1 MPACQVC
8 RSDRVVPGLDIGSHP
23 VSSFFLPA
31 ADAPEAAHRLALGQ
45 CAACGTI
52 QLLQPVPHVALRAPY
67 DWLFARE
74 PEEHLDGLVDR
85 LCALPGLDRAGAI
98 AGLTVKDDT
107 TLERFRRRGFAR
119 TWRVSLAD
127 DLGVADPCANVET
140 VQALTEPERMVRVA
154 AAHGGPAELLIVRH
168 VIEHAENLQAFV
180 EGLAA
185 LVRPGGYVMVE
196 APDCTTSLRLNDYAM
211 IWEEH
216 SLYFT
221 PATQRPILDWGGFER
236 VFEALYPLPFENCM
250 VLVAR
255 RTASPR
261 TPLPDHE
268 GAAQAGLLADYAAAF
283 PEVTAEL
290 RSTLE
295 AARRRGP
302 LALFGA
308 GHLACAFVNFHGL
321 TDLFDF
327 VADDTPQKQG
337 LFLPGARLPILPSEE
352 LVRRRVALALLA
364 LSIGNEDRVIAR
376 NAAFTETGGQFR
388 SVFAA
393 SPRSIRRG
401 PGQQ

>member
-1 MPACQVC
+1 MTACQVC
-8 RSDRVVPGLDIGSHP
+8 RSARIVPGLDIGSHP

-31 ADAPEAAHRLALGQ
+31 ADAPETAHRLVLAQ
-45 CAACGTI
+45 CADCGTI
-52 QLLQPVPHVALRAPY
+52 QLGRPVPQAALKAPY

-107 TLERFRRRGFAR
+107 TLERFRRRGFDR
-119 TWRVSLAD
+119 TWRVSLAG

-140 VQALTEPERMVRVA
+140 VQALTEPGRMARIA
-154 AAHGGPAELLIVRH
+154 EAHGGAAELLVVRH

-185 LVRPGGYVMVE
+185 LVRPGGYVMIE

-211 IWEEH
+211 VWEEH
-216 SLYFT
+216 SLYLT
-221 PATQRPILDWGGFER
+221 PATLRPILEWGGFER

-255 RTASPR
+255 RTGTPR
-261 TPLPDHE
+261 TPRPDPE
-268 GAAQAGLLADYAAAF
+268 GATQAGLLARYAAAF

-290 RSTLE
+290 RSKLKS
-295 AARRRGP
+295 ARARGP

-321 TDLFDF
+321 ADLFEF

-352 LVRRRVALALLA
+352 LVRRRVSLCLLA

-376 NAAFTETGGQFR
+376 NADFIEAGGQFR
-388 SVFAA
+388 SILAA
-393 SPRSIRRG
+393 SPRSIRLRTG
-401 PGQQ
+401 

>member
-1 MPACQVC
+1 MTACQVC
-8 RSDRVVPGLDIGSHP
+8 RSVRVRPELDIGSHP

-31 ADAPEAAHRLALGQ
+31 KDAPETAHRLVLAQ
-45 CAACGTI
+45 CADCGTI
-52 QLLQPVPHVALRAPY
+52 QLTEPVPHAALKAPY

-85 LCALPGLDRAGAI
+85 LCTLPELERSGTI

-107 TLERFRRRGFAR
+107 TLERFSRRGFAR
-119 TWRVSLAD
+119 TWRVSLAE

-140 VQALTEPERMVRVA
+140 VQALTEPERMARVA
-154 AAHGGPAELLIVRH
+154 EAHGGPADLLIVRH

-185 LVRPGGYVMVE
+185 LVQPGGYVMVE

-221 PATQRPILDWGGFER
+221 PATLRPILEWGGFER
-236 VFEALYPLPFENCM
+236 SFEALYPLPFENCM

-255 RTASPR
+255 RTGTPR
-261 TPLPDHE
+261 TPQPDAE
-268 GAAQAGLLADYAAAF
+268 GAAQAGLLAAYAAAF
-283 PEVTAEL
+283 PAVTAEL
-290 RSTLE
+290 RGTLE
-295 AARRRGP
+295 AARARGP

-321 TDLFDF
+321 SGLFDF

-337 LFLPGARLPILPSEE
+337 RFLPGARLPILPSEE
-352 LVRRRVALALLA
+352 LVRRRVALCLLA
-364 LSIGNEDRVIAR
+364 LSIGNEDRVITR
-376 NAAFTETGGQFR
+376 NAAFVDAGGTFR
-388 SVFAA
+388 SIFAA
-393 SPRSIRRG
+393 SPRSIRRPVG
-401 PGQQ
+401 